1 MTMFYELQE
10 TLTRANTTLTP
21 FSDLERDVIYQ
32 ATTILFMKI
41 LMFVAFY
48 PVLTLFI
55 LIFVYGIL

>member
-10 TLTRANTTLTP
+10 TITKVNATFVP

-32 ATTILFMKI
+32 ATSILFIKI

>member
-1 MTMFYELQE
+1 MFYELQE
-10 TLTRANTTLTP
+10 TLTNANVTLTP

-55 LIFVYGIL
+55 LIFIYGIL